1 MEVSQYTTVTV
12 VAQQYSTLQGRSRS
26 TVHYSLQW
34 WVSQCNALPGWSLSI
49 WYTTSGSSNTAHY
62 SIGTVQLCNS
72 PASWV
77 SSIRTLQSYILGLE
91 VQYTTI
97 LVGVQWYSTLQWWL
111 SSGGPAIRY
120 TPVVRRYGTQRQYST
135 LHYLMEVQ

>member
-1 MEVSQYTTVTV
+1 MVQYITVVVSQYSTLQWRSRSTLQSTV

-34 WVSQCNALPGWSLSI
+34 WVSQCNALPGRSSAI
-49 WYTTSGSSNTAHY
+49 QYTTSGSSNTAHY
-62 SIGTVQLCNS
+62 SIGTVQLRYS

-77 SSIRTLQSYILGLE
+77 SSIRTLESYILGLE

-111 SSGGPAIRY
+111 SSTI
-120 TPVVRRYGTQRQYST
+120 
-135 LHYLMEVQ
+135 HYLVV